1 MKAILR
7 KQLAAL
13 AISSLTVASGVF
25 AATSVQA
32 QEEPSEASAERS
44 ELSMSPAGKNVVQ
57 KLVKAGQYATLVSA
71 VTQAGLA
78 DTLATT
84 QGITVFAPTDAA
96 FAKIPPADLQALI
109 ADKEKLKSVLTYHV
123 SPRLL
128 RENQLAQRGNAP
140 TLYGANIAV
149 TGTPEDLA
157 LNGNV
162 SLTLGDIR
170 ATNGII
176 HSIDTVLTPPALPK
190 DVVATAIA
198 AGSFNTL
205 VAAVQAAGLEQTLR
219 TTQNITVFAPTD
231 AAFAKI
237 PKATLDAIL
246 ADKALLTKILTY
258 HVSGRVITAEQI
270 LNAGSGTIR
279 TLAGERIRFVA
290 KDGKVVLNETVMVTA
305 TNIKASNGIIHVLD
319 AVLIPP
325 SVANAPTTTVSPT
338 SSTVPPTTT
347 AAPATTAVP
356 TIPTTVPPTT
366 APPTTTPP
374 TTTPQ
379 TTVPPTTVVPTTVA
393 PIPTTTTKPTAP
405 VGAKDIVDTAI
416 GAGGFT
422 TLVAAVQAAG
432 LESTLRTAKGI
443 TVFAPTDAAFAKLGD
458 ASIKALLADPK
469 ALGTILKYH
478 VLPITLTSKQIVDQH
493 FGVVKTLQGQSI
505 FYHVRNGAII
515 LNNQVTVTVRDI
527 PASNGIIHVIDTVLT
542 VPGAQATFST
552 SSGSASSV
560 ATSSSTSNSAS
571 AAVSGTVT
579 GNGFASATSSSSST
593 GAAASATGTPKP

>member
-7 KQLAAL
+7 NKFAAIAL
-13 AISSLTVASGVF
+13 SSLTVVGGVF

-32 QEEPSEASAERS
+32 QEEPSESSAELTIS
-44 ELSMSPAGKNVVQ
+44 QSGKNVVQ
-57 KLVKAGQYATLVSA
+57 KLAKIGQYSTLITA

-123 SPRLL
+123 SPRRL
-128 RENQLAQRGNAP
+128 RESQLAQRGNAP

-149 TGTPEDLA
+149 TGTPEDLV

-219 TTQNITVFAPTD
+219 NTQNITVFAPTD

-325 SVANAPTTTVSPT
+325 SVANAPTTTVPPT
-338 SSTVPPTTT
+338 TSTVPPTTT
-347 AAPATTAVP
+347 AAPTTTAVPTTTAAPTTTAVPATTVVP
-356 TIPTTVPPTT
+356 TIPTTVPT
-366 APPTTTPP
+366 
-374 TTTPQ
+374 
-379 TTVPPTTVVPTTVA
+379 TTVA
-393 PIPTTTTKPTAP
+393 PTTTKPGVP

-458 ASIKALLADPK
+458 ATIKALLADPK
-469 ALGTILKYH
+469 ALGTILQYH

-493 FGVVKTLQGQSI
+493 FGSVKTLQGQSI
-505 FYHVRNGAII
+505 FYYVRNGAII
-515 LNNQVTVTVRDI
+515 LNNQVAVTVRDI

-542 VPGAQATFST
+542 VPGAQATSSA
-552 SSGSASSV
+552 SSGSASSL

-593 GAAASATGTPKP
+593 GAAASAGGTPKP

>member
-7 KQLAAL
+7 KQLAVL

-25 AATSVQA
+25 ASTSVQA

-57 KLVKAGQYATLVSA
+57 KLAKTGQYSTLITA

-109 ADKEKLKSVLTYHV
+109 ADKEKLKRVLTYHV
-123 SPRLL
+123 SPRRL
-128 RENQLAQRGNAP
+128 RESQLAQRGNAP

-149 TGTPEDLA
+149 TGTPEDLV

-198 AGSFNTL
+198 AGSFSTL
-205 VAAVQAAGLEQTLR
+205 VTAVQAAGLEQTLR

-237 PKATLDAIL
+237 PKPTLDAIL

-338 SSTVPPTTT
+338 SSTTSTVPPTTT
-347 AAPATTAVP
+347 AAPATTVAP
-356 TIPTTVPPTT
+356 IPTTVPPTT
-366 APPTTTPP
+366 VPPTTTPP
-374 TTTPQ
+374 TTMPA
-379 TTVPPTTVVPTTVA
+379 TTVVPTTVA
-393 PIPTTTTKPTAP
+393 PVTTTTKPIVP
-405 VGAKDIVDTAI
+405 VGAKDVVDTAI

-458 ASIKALLADPK
+458 ATIKALLADPK

-478 VLPITLTSKQIVDQH
+478 VLPTTLTSKQIIDQH
-493 FGVVKTLQGQSI
+493 FGSVKTLQGQDI
-505 FYHVRNGAII
+505 LYHVRNGAII

-542 VPGAQATFST
+542 VPGAQRTSNA
-552 SSGSASSV
+552 SSGSASSL
-560 ATSSSTSNSAS
+560 AISSSTSNSAS

-579 GNGFASATSSSSST
+579 GSGFATATSSSSST
-593 GAAASATGTPKP
+593 GATASVGVAPKP

>member
-7 KQLAAL
+7 NKFAAIAL
-13 AISSLTVASGVF
+13 SSLTVVGGVF

-32 QEEPSEASAERS
+32 QEEPSESSAE
-44 ELSMSPAGKNVVQ
+44 LSISQSGKNVVQ
-57 KLVKAGQYATLVSA
+57 KLAKTGQYSTLITA

-96 FAKIPPADLQALI
+96 FAKIPPADLKALI

-123 SPRLL
+123 SPRRL
-128 RENQLAQRGNAP
+128 RESQLAQRGTAP
-140 TLYGANIAV
+140 TLYGANIAA
-149 TGTPEDLA
+149 TGTPEDLV

-198 AGSFNTL
+198 AGSFSTL
-205 VAAVQAAGLEQTLR
+205 VTAVQAAGLEQTLR

-246 ADKALLTKILTY
+246 ADKALLTKILSY

-338 SSTVPPTTT
+338 SSTTSTVPPTTT

-356 TIPTTVPPTT
+356 TIPTTIPPTT
-366 APPTTTPP
+366 VPPTTTPP
-374 TTTPQ
+374 TTVPA
-379 TTVPPTTVVPTTVA
+379 TTAVPTTAVPTTVA
-393 PIPTTTTKPTAP
+393 PIPTTTKPIVP

-458 ASIKALLADPK
+458 ATIKALLADPK

-478 VLPITLTSKQIVDQH
+478 VAPITLTSKQIVDQH
-493 FGVVKTLQGQSI
+493 VGVVKTLQGQSI

-542 VPGAQATFST
+542 VPGAQATSSD
-552 SSGSASSV
+552 SSGSASSL

-579 GNGFASATSSSSST
+579 GTGFATATSSSSSS
-593 GAAASATGTPKP
+593 GAATSAGGNPKP